1 MAKSYIQIEGIF
13 DTEVL
18 GTFNIIRGFATLQDL
33 AEISVPVLME
43 TPNEDGQVQ
52 GHQRPIDEQ
61 HAQEVKRYF
70 EQGDQRFIPE
80 IILSVRAELVP
91 EMDGLSQIG
100 VKYDNKNGLIIYRK
114 HSSRNIRI
122 HIVKVYRKHLAQLK
136 DEKRIRRIDGNHRLA
151 KAQELQPIAGQ
162 ENKYKVPFCLLLL
175 KEPGNAANDYS
186 EALIF
191 HTINSTAK
199 PLDGEQALQLI
210 LGQPQAHTMPAH
222 QEFAFAPALHFTRL
236 LDEKLRALPEPARS
250 RLGGRS
256 LSRLSIAAKELLHSY
271 PAKAAN
277 LDTAE
282 DFADEITASLL
293 DLCTHLHADFPDFC
307 AADYF
312 IELATHVWMRSDDG
326 KPHDQRLALSRDYL
340 RDMARW
346 MGTDGL
352 RGLTTGK
359 PLGRK
364 LTEIY
369 DAVRSRI
376 PKKVFLARWYPTVGD
391 GDHKTRAD
399 NRLAALKQLVEG
411 QLGLELVDMG
421 TEEGGTYLIHPRM
434 YEAIG
439 SSEVFI
445 ADLTGLRP
453 NVMIELGYALNH
465 QGTNRLLLMFN
476 PVAGADKVPFDT
488 NSFRYEQIGE
498 AADIPNRLKGH
509 LEEILARAKAGII

>member
-33 AEISVPVLME
+33 ANISVPVLME
-43 TPNEDGQVQ
+43 LPDGDGQVQ

-61 HAQEVKRYF
+61 HAEEVKRYF

-80 IILSVRAELVP
+80 IILSVRAAFTP
-91 EMDGLSQIG
+91 EMDGLRQLG
-100 VKYDNKNGLIIYRK
+100 VSYDTGGLTVRRK
-114 HSSRNIRI
+114 HKSKNIRV
-122 HIVKVYRKHLAQLK
+122 HTLKVKRKNLEQLK
-136 DEKRIRRIDGNHRLA
+136 TEKRIRRIDGNHRLA
-151 KAQELQPIAGQ
+151 KAQELEPVAGQ

-175 KEPGNAANDYS
+175 NEPGNAANDYS

-210 LGQPQAHTMPAH
+210 LGQNQDYTMPP
-222 QEFAFAPALHFTRL
+222 QREFEFAPALHFTRL
-236 LDEKLRALPEPARS
+236 LDENLTALPEPART

-256 LSRLSIAAKELLHSY
+256 LARLSLAAKELVHSY
-271 PAKAAN
+271 PARVAN
-277 LDTAE
+277 LAAAE
-282 DFADEITASLL
+282 AFAEEITGALL

-312 IELATHVWMRSDDG
+312 LELATHVWMRSA
-326 KPHDQRLALSRDYL
+326 PEAEHPERLVQSRDYL
-340 RDMARW
+340 RDMALW

-352 RGLTTGK
+352 RGLSIGK
-359 PLGRK
+359 PLGRQ
-364 LTEIY
+364 LTDIY
-369 DAVRSRI
+369 DAVRNRV
-376 PKKVFLARWYPTVGD
+376 PKKVFLARWYPKVSD
-391 GDHKTRAD
+391 GEQKTRAD
-399 NRLAALKQLVEG
+399 NRLAELKALVENS
-411 QLGLELVDMG
+411 LGLELVDMG
-421 TEEGGTYLIHPRM
+421 TEEGGTYLIHPKM

-439 SSEVFI
+439 SSDIFI

-453 NVMIELGYALNH
+453 NVMIELGYALHH
-465 QGTNRLLLMFN
+465 QPTKRLLLIFN
-476 PVAGADKVPFDT
+476 PITGAATVPFDT

-498 AADIPNRLKGH
+498 AADIPTRLMGH
-509 LEEILARAKAGII
+509 LEEILREAKEGRI